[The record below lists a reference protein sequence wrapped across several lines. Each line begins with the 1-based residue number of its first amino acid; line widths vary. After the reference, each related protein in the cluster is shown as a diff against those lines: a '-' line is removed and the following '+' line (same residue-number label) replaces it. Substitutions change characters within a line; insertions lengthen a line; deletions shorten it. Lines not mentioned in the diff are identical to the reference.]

1 MARSNG
7 ETVALAVVGLLVV
20 DQVLTAVF
28 PGRGNPGPDD
38 LPGGLED
45 TEVPTLTANHLNAL
59 AQSLEQALMGGWT
72 EDEDAIYAV
81 FDQVGNRADVFA
93 LIGAYGTRCELLG
106 TINCGTLPQALGYYL
121 SRGELDH
128 INAILEAKDIAFKF

>member
-1 MARSNG
+1 MPNSDAK
-7 ETVALAVVGLLVV
+7 AVVLAIVGVLIV
-20 DQVLTAVF
+20 DEVLSAVF

-45 TEVPTLTANHLNAL
+45 TELPTLTEDHLNAL

-72 EDEDAIYAV
+72 EDEGAIYAV
-81 FDQVGNRADVFA
+81 FGQVGNRADVFA

-128 INAILEAKDIAFKF
+128 INDILIAKDIAFKF